1 MWEIPKQ
8 PTEKDSSTAL
18 EGEQVYLLCLRHTGQ
33 SVSLHQGRKPGV
45 NMAVLEQHRTEDEQ
59 LTAEAISRGA
69 HTPLAIT

>member
-8 PTEKDSSTAL
+8 PTEKDSPTAL
-18 EGEQVYLLCLRHTGQ
+18 EGEQVYLLYLRHTGHL
-33 SVSLHQGRKPGV
+33 VSLHQGRKPSV
-45 NMAVLEQHRTEDEQ
+45 NIAVLEQHRTEGKQ